1 MCKQSLTMSLLKVLD
16 HNNGIMTFL
25 FIHRRRQQFFLVSSA
40 RQFRN
45 CIRIGHQKSS
55 KHHMCKQSLTMSLLK
70 VLDHNNGIMTFL
82 FIHRRRQQF
91 FLVSSARQFRNCI
104 RIGHQKSSK
113 HHMCKQSLT
122 MSLLKVLD
130 HNNGI
135 MTFLFIDFL
144 FFFRDRLRY

>member
-1 MCKQSLTMSLLKVLD
+1 MTFRNSLPRSGSIFKTLAIMVPKSLLGD
-16 HNNGIMTFL
+16 TNN
-25 FIHRRRQQFFLVSSA
+25 FFLLSSA
-40 RQFRN
+40 RQYRN

-82 FIHRRRQQF
+82 FIHRRHQQF
-91 FLVSSARQFRNCI
+91 FLVSSAPQYRNCI

-122 MSLLKVLD
+122 MSSLKVLD